1 MSIDFLSGF
10 AISLQCRY
18 FSDTFIGPEV
28 LLPLRVIEW
37 LSQDQA
43 DKFLSFNDTQN
54 IYQRA

>member
-1 MSIDFLSGF
+1 MSIDFLVKSRF
-10 AISLQCRY
+10 HRCATYLSNIS
-18 FSDTFIGPEV
+18 IGPEI

-43 DKFLSFNDTQN
+43 DEFLSVNDTQS